1 MIELVKSPLTRVLS
15 KGRPP
20 LGLAVL
26 LLFAALLFAAGA
38 QASETNAPDGAAET
52 PISEA
57 STESSLPTE
66 QAAPATEA
74 VPPVVEEAPS
84 AAEAVPPVAE
94 EVPPAAEATPVVGA
108 TPPVVDEVPPVVD
121 EVPPV
126 VDEVPPVVDE
136 VPPVVDE
143 VPPVVDEVPPVVD
156 EVPPVVDEV
165 PPVVDEVP
173 PVVNEVPPVV
183 DEVPPV
189 VKDVPPVVDETP
201 PADEKVPSVAEGTP
215 TAVEKKTAEQTA
227 GEVVAEAGSGDAA
240 QGVGETPQSAD
251 VSGLT
256 HKDAA
261 GEVAPGVSISMAP
274 SIASNA
280 PPEISTVQNQ
290 LSLTSRLRTISARCS
305 GQVSCELAAIR
316 ASITASYA
324 CDRLGISAVSSVPTI
339 LATIDSSPT
348 AIRAGAHSSSQ
359 DDGSAIENHPSAPI
373 PGSGSGG
380 AGGGS
385 AAAGG
390 SGSASSASSTLVGV
404 LFQAVPRAMRRL
416 RLAQPSWRTS
426 FFVLIP
432 ERPG

>member
-126 VDEVPPVVDE
+126 VDEVPPVVNG
-136 VPPVVDE
+136 VPPVVN
-143 VPPVVDEVPPVVD
+143 
-156 EVPPVVDEV
+156 EV